1 MRVILLF
8 SKYFLKNLQTISTK
22 VDDFSGRFADLR
34 ALIGGAAQK
43 AAEDGDLGLNRG
55 A

>member
-8 SKYFLKNLQTISTK
+8 PKYFPKNVQTISTK
-22 VDDFSGRFADLR
+22 VDDFFGRFADLR
-34 ALIGGAAQK
+34 AHTGGGPQK
-43 AAEDGDLGLNRG
+43 AAEGGDLGLNQW